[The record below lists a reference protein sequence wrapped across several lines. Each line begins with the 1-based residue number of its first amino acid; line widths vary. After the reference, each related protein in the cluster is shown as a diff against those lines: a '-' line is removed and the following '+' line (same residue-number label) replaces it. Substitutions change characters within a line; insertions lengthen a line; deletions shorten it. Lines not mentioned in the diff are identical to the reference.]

1 MDTRTIDLQDLR
13 ERYRAWAVDGI
24 PYVYRSLPG
33 ALIRRMQQR
42 VAAALTRQFEA
53 HGSDLTPM
61 QYTVLA
67 GVYIHAPAIEQGALA
82 DNISYD
88 RATIGGVVDRLEKK
102 ELVQRQPS
110 PVDRRV
116 RLLTISDAGIE
127 LLERLEPAIL
137 LAQDEILDPLT
148 DRQRAQLTQL
158 LRRIVL

>member
-24 PYVYRSLPG
+24 PYVYRGLPG

-116 RLLTISDAGIE
+116 RLLTISDAGVE
-127 LLERLEPAIL
+127 LLERLEPAVL

-148 DRQRAQLTQL
+148 ERQRDQLTQL